1 MAPNAP
7 NAHPIANGYGSNA
20 PNTPMNAMN
29 APMNQAGPP
38 VHPHPHAQGPNP
50 YQSQVIPPFQPPPP
64 PFPLTQTPAHGI
76 TPQGPVAPSHGH
88 VPVAPPA
95 QMPPVA
101 YGPPAGQDRP
111 PAPPSPG
118 SGPHLTGGAS
128 TPTATRPLGPVRP
141 TSGTLPVVGAGVAAS
156 AAASV
161 TGQRPAFTTGAPRIM
176 VQYPQVGSKLTGARG
191 SYEVRDVIGSGEF
204 GAVYECIGPFDQ
216 IYAVKMVR
224 PANRPYSEVYAEWA
238 REQQRLFTLRHPNVV
253 YIYDSFTQDH
263 LFYLALERC
272 DHALKVMLGTPMQ
285 EGLVIEMTRQLLAA
299 VQFLHDNDVV
309 HDDLHAG
316 NVLITHTDRPTVKIS
331 DFGISHELRGLPA
344 VRPNVV
350 HHAIM
355 APEILATGYTS
366 RQSDLYQ
373 VGLLLYWMLTGE
385 AAIQM
390 DVPYQELVRQV
401 ADGEP
406 RKRAE
411 ELGTPLGNLIAK
423 MLRRREA
430 FRYTS
435 AREVWADLREL
446 PAWKQRNLFPAK

>member
-1 MAPNAP
+1 MGMVPTPAPSNVSPPPGPYGPAPAIQGAPNP
-7 NAHPIANGYGSNA
+7 FH
-20 PNTPMNAMN
+20 
-29 APMNQAGPP
+29 
-38 VHPHPHAQGPNP
+38 
-50 YQSQVIPPFQPPPP
+50 QSQVVGPPPP
-64 PFPLTQTPAHGI
+64 SYRPKQHTPPQAFAPMATTPNQGIPALSAQQQQQQKPITQ
-76 TPQGPVAPSHGH
+76 
-88 VPVAPPA
+88 
-95 QMPPVA
+95 
-101 YGPPAGQDRP
+101 P
-111 PAPPSPG
+111 PAPLPG
-118 SGPHLTGGAS
+118 TQPTPQRKAERGTLPAIPVAQLTPQMPNVA
-128 TPTATRPLGPVRP
+128 PAPPRP
-141 TSGTLPVVGAGVAAS
+141 TSGTLPITSANRAS
-156 AAASV
+156 F
-161 TGQRPAFTTGAPRIM
+161 PAQPPGPPRIM
-176 VQYPQVGSKLTGARG
+176 VQYPQVGSKLVGVRG
-191 SYEVRDVIGSGEF
+191 TYEVRDVIGSGEF

-224 PANRPYSEVYAEWA
+224 PSNRPYSEVHAEWA
-238 REQQRLFTLRHPNVV
+238 REVQRLFSLRHPNVV
-253 YIYDSFTQDH
+253 YIYDSFTHDH

-272 DHALKVMLGTPMQ
+272 DHALKVMLGSPMQ
-285 EGLVIEMTRQLLAA
+285 EGLVLEMARQLLAA

-331 DFGISHELRGLPA
+331 DFGISHELRGMAA

-385 AAIQM
+385 SAMNM

-401 ADGEP
+401 SEGEP
-406 RKRAE
+406 RQRAE
-411 ELGTPLGNLIAK
+411 SLSTPLGHLIAK

>member
-1 MAPNAP
+1 MPA
-7 NAHPIANGYGSNA
+7 I
-20 PNTPMNAMN
+20 
-29 APMNQAGPP
+29 
-38 VHPHPHAQGPNP
+38 
-50 YQSQVIPPFQPPPP
+50 QV
-64 PFPLTQTPAHGI
+64 
-76 TPQGPVAPSHGH
+76 TPQM
-88 VPVAPPA
+88 PA
-95 QMPPVA
+95 V
-101 YGPPAGQDRP
+101 GVP
-111 PAPPSPG
+111 PAPAPAP
-118 SGPHLTGGAS
+118 P
-128 TPTATRPLGPVRP
+128 RP
-141 TSGTLPVVGAGVAAS
+141 TSGTIPAVPP
-156 AAASV
+156 
-161 TGQRPAFTTGAPRIM
+161 RPAAFATSNVALPRIM
-176 VQYPQVGSKLTGARG
+176 VQYPQVGSKLPGARG
-191 SYEVRDVIGSGEF
+191 TYEVRDVIGSGEF

-224 PANRPYSEVYAEWA
+224 PSNRPYSEVQAEWA
-238 REQQRLFTLRHPNVV
+238 KEVQRLFSLRHPNVV
-253 YIYDSFTQDH
+253 YIYDSFTHDH

-272 DHALKVMLGTPMQ
+272 DHALKMMLGTPMQ
-285 EGLVIEMTRQLLAA
+285 EGLVLEISRQLLAA

-309 HDDLHAG
+309 HDDLHPG

-331 DFGISHELRGLPA
+331 DFGISHELRGMAA

-385 AAIQM
+385 SAMQM

-401 ADGEP
+401 SEGEP

-411 ELGTPLGNLIAK
+411 QLGTPLGALIAK

-446 PAWKQRNLFPAK
+446 PAWRQRHLFPAK